1 MTCRRLL
8 FAAAAALVM
17 AAAGPAF
24 AQDAAASAAPPV
36 EQAVDPADPFAEGQD
51 PFDVSAFD
59 QTVAQGTEQDK
70 KSGLEVQ
77 FGGNMLF
84 DASAAV
90 TADFDGYTAG
100 GSFSGKG
107 FVKVSVPDY
116 GAAYVGYNFSKNI
129 FQGKGGT
136 GVSVPRGALDSASW
150 ELSEFHLSFDVA
162 RAVFFRIGSQL
173 LAWGP
178 SQVWTPVDFV
188 NRERLD
194 PLATF
199 DLRTGKAGV
208 RATVPLGI
216 SNVFLFVDLA
226 DTVTATAVN
235 DLFDTARLAARWDIT
250 LLGFEFA
257 FTGYLGSSIQ
267 NKYGFDLSGR
277 LLGFDVYG
285 ELAMAFPY
293 SSYDFSYAYAL
304 GLQRTFGEL
313 SYWTASAEF
322 FANSEGTADTAAYPA
337 KVFAGA
343 FNPFYVGQYYTYAA
357 LTRTHLGMDGVSAT
371 LAGFMDIS
379 DASFLLRL
387 STSIDVAKVV
397 PFTFSL
403 SWAGGG
409 TGRAFTYF
417 TGNNAFSADL
427 RVSFS
432 F

>member
-1 MTCRRLL
+1 MTHGRL
-8 FAAAAALVM
+8 FFCAAL
-17 AAAGPAF
+17 ALALAAGGPVF
-24 AQDAAASAAPPV
+24 AQETAAPAPDV
-36 EQAVDPADPFAEGQD
+36 PSDAADPFAEGQD

-59 QTVAQGTEQDK
+59 QTVAQGTEEDR

-77 FGGNMLF
+77 FGGNVLF
-84 DASAAV
+84 DTSA
-90 TADFDGYTAG
+90 TTTIDFDGYTAG
-100 GSFSGKG
+100 GAFSGKG

-116 GAAYVGYNFSKNI
+116 GAAYVAYNFSKNV
-129 FQGKGGT
+129 FQGTGGT
-136 GVSVPRGALDSASW
+136 GVSVPLGALDNASW
-150 ELSEFHLSFDVA
+150 ALSEFHLSFDVA
-162 RAVFFRIGSQL
+162 QAVFFRVGSQL

-178 SQVWTPVDFV
+178 AQVWTPVDFV

-216 SNVFLFVDLA
+216 SNVFLFADLA

-235 DLFDTARLAARWDIT
+235 DLLDTARLAARWDIT
-250 LLGFEFA
+250 LAGFEFA
-257 FTGYLGSSIQ
+257 LTGYFGSAIQ

-293 SSYDFSYAYAL
+293 SSYDLSYEYAL
-304 GLQRTFGEL
+304 GVQRTFGEL
-313 SYWTASAEF
+313 SYWTAAAEF

-337 KVFAGA
+337 MLLAGT
-343 FNPFYVGQYYTYAA
+343 FNPFYVGQYYAYAS

-371 LAGFMDIS
+371 LAGFVDIS

-387 STSIDVAKVV
+387 STSIDVARVV

-409 TGRAFTYF
+409 AGKAFTLF
-417 TGNNAFSADL
+417 TGDNALSADL